1 MPHHLSSKELTM
13 LKPLLLAALAAVSF
27 SAQAAESLL
36 ARINNHGTIVVGTD
50 GAYPPFN
57 FTTRAA
63 SSPVTTSKSPAPS
76 PKNSA

>member
-1 MPHHLSSKELTM
+1 M

-27 SAQAAESLL
+27 TAHAAESLL
-36 ARINNHGTIVVGTD
+36 ARINHHGTIVVATD

-57 FTTRAA
+57 YHDAAA
-63 SSPVTTSKSPAPS
+63 SSPVTTLKSPAPS